1 LVQDRRNARQRLRS
15 FPGGRSDHFPNII
28 YLTLYRDGFDGE
40 ALLRRKD
47 GSRLFVRLL
56 STSFKEEGETF
67 LTFSIQEIQRLK
79 KLERERLES
88 ERWESLGRMVEEIAH
103 QVRNPVVSI
112 GGYTKRLQ
120 KVLPSSPRGQSYLDQ
135 IVHET
140 TRLETMIRR
149 LEEYVHIPKPVYGRE
164 NMHEVVETAL
174 QFHFKEATEQDF
186 RQLKQGWREWVP
198 VH

>member
-1 LVQDRRNARQRLRS
+1 MEIDAAQPQTLNKSRSLLNTIPVAFLLTDAHAMILHANQHAESLFGYNTEEMLGQRLRVL
-15 FPGGRSDHFPNII
+15 FLEDDLIYFLPNII
-28 YLTLYRDGFDGE
+28 FLTLYKDGFDGE

-112 GGYTKRLQ
+112 GGYT
-120 KVLPSSPRGQSYLDQ
+120 
-135 IVHET
+135 
-140 TRLETMIRR
+140 
-149 LEEYVHIPKPVYGRE
+149 
-164 NMHEVVETAL
+164 
-174 QFHFKEATEQDF
+174 
-186 RQLKQGWREWVP
+186 
-198 VH
+198 